1 MTNFPTL
8 AGHTSTWVR
17 DSNTSVLL
25 TSETRSTLT
34 LVHTVVGNRH
44 TEAVV
49 AVGVIWADDVVALS
63 GSDALA

>member
-25 TSETRSTLT
+25 ASETRSTLT
-34 LVHTVVGNRH
+34 LVHTVVGNRY
-44 TEAVV
+44 TETVV
-49 AVGVIWADDVVALS
+49 AVGVIWADDVVAL
-63 GSDALA
+63 GDSDALA